1 MNNLTEQK
9 LRRKIRQMIREER
22 EYDLRQLSPGAFSAL
37 GPDTLGIPPSAVV
50 DVKIIK
56 APKPIFKCFLE
67 NGQSFNLID
76 NGDYMQADINRIL
89 FDMDRED
96 DINGAK
102 YELEKLMQKG
112 SIKQDGEEE
121 ASGDFETEPAAA
133 CWNSGLLFIMLP
145 VHLRVHLRQVLQP
158 LVQLQ
163 NHPKLL
169 PHRFV

>member
-37 GPDTLGIPPSAVV
+37 GPDTLGIPPSAIV

-76 NGDYMQADINRIL
+76 NGNYMQADINRIL
-89 FDMDRED
+89 FDLDRED
-96 DINGAK
+96 
-102 YELEKLMQKG
+102 G
-112 SIKQDGEEE
+112 S
-121 ASGDFETEPAAA
+121 
-133 CWNSGLLFIMLP
+133 
-145 VHLRVHLRQVLQP
+145 
-158 LVQLQ
+158 
-163 NHPKLL
+163 
-169 PHRFV
+169 

>member
-1 MNNLTEQK
+1 MMNNLTEQK
-9 LRRKIRQMIREER
+9 LRRKIRQIIREER

-89 FDMDRED
+89 FDLDRED
-96 DINGAK
+96 DTRGAK

-112 SIKQDGEEE
+112 KIASDDEET
-121 ASGDFETEPAAA
+121 ASDDSGVEEPAADEPA
-133 CWNSGLLFIMLP
+133 EEP
-145 VHLRVHLRQVLQP
+145 TP
-158 LVQLQ
+158 EE
-163 NHPKLL
+163 PAA
-169 PHRFV
+169 